1 MQNEEPKTN
10 KNFDVV
16 ICGLGPVGLLACNT
30 LGLRGYRVLGV
41 DKFETAFNFPRAIHI
56 DEEVVRIVQSVGLL
70 DELMPHIKPADG
82 LELVDKKFNVLFRA
96 KSIFPSGFAS
106 AHFLFLQPELENIL
120 RNGCKRFQ
128 NVTLLYGKDITD
140 FEQANNRVTVF
151 SNTEKLAETKYFLA
165 CDGARS
171 FTRNKLGIGLNDLG
185 FDKDILKIDALE
197 IRPATLSFNTIQKI
211 CNPKQ
216 PWVRMNGVGK
226 HKRWELNYT
235 KGLSKQE
242 IEKPEVVEL
251 MLKEIGVQTD
261 NLKIQHGV
269 LYSVKSA
276 LAKEWQRG
284 NIFLAGDA
292 VHTTPPYIGQ
302 GMSAGFRDVMN
313 LTWKLDAVLQKRL
326 PDTLLK
332 SYQTER
338 YQHAKFNIRLAI
350 LVGWLFTTRLWLVL
364 KAFSKIPFLNR
375 LLLNFHLPK
384 NSSGKGFWGTG
395 KGKRYT
401 FPQVK
406 IKENVYSD
414 SLLANQWSLVAI
426 GKNKEQNIVSISE
439 KSSLKYVV
447 FNDETCDA
455 DLRKWAK
462 QKANYFIIRPDLYV
476 FSSGND
482 AEKLCNEFQS
492 KMKLL

>member
-1 MQNEEPKTN
+1 MQNNIKE
-10 KNFDVV
+10 FDIIV
-16 ICGLGPVGLLACNT
+16 CGLGPVGLLACNT
-30 LGLRGYRVLGV
+30 LGMRGYRVLGV
-41 DKFETAFNFPRAIHI
+41 DKFESAFNFPRAIHI
-56 DEEVVRIVQSVGLL
+56 DEEIVRIVQSIGLL
-70 DELMPHIKPADG
+70 DELMPSLKPSDG
-82 LELVDKKFNVLFRA
+82 LELVDNKFNVLFSG
-96 KSIFPSGFAS
+96 KSNFPSGYSS
-106 AHFLFLQPELENIL
+106 AHFLFPQPVLENIL
-120 RNGCKRFQ
+120 CNNCKRFQ
-128 NVTLLYGKDITD
+128 NVTLLFGKDITD
-140 FEQANNRVTVF
+140 FKQNDNRVTAF
-151 SNTEKLAETKYFLA
+151 ANTEILAQAKFFLA

-171 FTRNKLGIGLNDLG
+171 FTRNKLEIGLNDLG
-185 FDKDILKIDALE
+185 FNKDILKIDALE
-197 IRPATLSFNTIQKI
+197 INPTIDSFNTIQKI
-211 CNPKQ
+211 CNPRQ
-216 PWVRMNGVGK
+216 PWVRMNGVRN

-235 KGLSKQE
+235 KGMSKQE
-242 IEKPEVVEL
+242 IEKPEVIEQL
-251 MLKEIGVQTD
+251 LKEIGVQTD
-261 NLKIQHGV
+261 NIKIQHSV

-276 LAKEWQRG
+276 LAKQWQKG

-302 GMSAGFRDVMN
+302 GMSAGFRDIMN
-313 LTWKLDAVLQKRL
+313 LSWKLDAVLQNKL
-326 PDTLLK
+326 PNSILAT
-332 SYQTER
+332 YQTER
-338 YQHAKFNIRLAI
+338 YPHAKFHIRLAI
-350 LVGWLFTTRLWLVL
+350 LVGWAFTTRLWLLL
-364 KAFSKIPFLNR
+364 KMLSKIPFLNQY
-375 LLLNFHLPK
+375 LKNFHLSK
-384 NSSGKGFWGTG
+384 NPLGKGFWGTG